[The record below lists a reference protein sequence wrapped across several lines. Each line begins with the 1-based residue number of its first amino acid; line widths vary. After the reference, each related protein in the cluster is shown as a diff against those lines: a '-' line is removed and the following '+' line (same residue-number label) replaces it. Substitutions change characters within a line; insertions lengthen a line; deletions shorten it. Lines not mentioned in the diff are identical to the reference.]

1 MSSSSYKDTNTNSI
15 MKVSSP
21 RPNLN
26 LVTSQMSHLQVPLH
40 WAIGLQCMFWGADT
54 TIQCITIYFTMTFYT
69 PWLFILF
76 KAMESTSW
84 LLYLRQ
90 QDLLLLITS
99 VYPPHREEQIPCGW
113 LNISVCKSEWIAAST
128 FLSLFKS
135 ETQVY
140 KTWFGL
146 FAD

>member
-15 MKVSSP
+15 MKVSTS

-40 WAIGLQCMFWGADT
+40 CGIGLQCMFWGGGHNHSVHNN
-54 TIQCITIYFTMTFYT
+54 IFYHDF
-69 PWLFILF
+69 LYYILF
-76 KAMESTSW
+76 KAMEITSW

-90 QDLLLLITS
+90 QDLLLLRTS

-113 LNISVCKSEWIAAST
+113 LNISVCKSEWIVAST